1 MLLQPEKVPYFE
13 TKCILMLFCATKIK
27 TKSRWSNPG
36 VVFFFYFPIITLW
49 RQTFCRPMLYNT
61 MQVIWTPVNLS
72 CVFCST
78 ISIVPYF
85 MHRCKGGGVTNRT
98 SYMNLLYILIS
109 TPPQDL
115 CWIFFLI
122 SFLFVLRMFI
132 HLTNNANNFVV
143 VMNVFSEC
151 FDQCNI
157 FVNI

>member
-1 MLLQPEKVPYFE
+1 M
-13 TKCILMLFCATKIK
+13 I
-27 TKSRWSNPG
+27 KSRGSLL
-36 VVFFFYFPIITLW
+36 FLIYILFIPIITLS

-61 MQVIWTPVNLS
+61 MQFL
-72 CVFCST
+72 
-78 ISIVPYF
+78 F
-85 MHRCKGGGVTNRT
+85 MWLLFFYLITSKSVMCFLFNHFYSAMLHAQVQGRGCGVTNRT

-115 CWIFFLI
+115 CWNIFLNFLSLCI
-122 SFLFVLRMFI
+122 ENMFI

-143 VMNVFSEC
+143 VMNVFSES